1 MIQVSSS
8 RLFVYMLICLYVLY
22 LLYHLYGFERIN
34 EWTELNCILSVL
46 VLLTTRRSSQMIA
59 AYLQLV
65 IANCQEFHSKLQ
77 KASNLRIIRYFKR
90 WIDGQCCLQ
99 IEGSQ
104 FWNKKEIIHFL
115 FSIYLY
121 LHVYIHR
128 TLVSILYK
136 HILNIHASFL
146 LNLRLP
152 DLTWVFLHSVF
163 LSFFAIHPRTSAI
176 FQEVLWRHGPLACDV
191 DGDLVISERDEV

>member
-104 FWNKKEIIHFL
+104 FWNKKEIIHSFPFL
-115 FSIYLY
+115 NLFVSTCIYTPYVSIY
-121 LHVYIHR
+121 I
-128 TLVSILYK
+128 I
-136 HILNIHASFL
+136 
-146 LNLRLP
+146 
-152 DLTWVFLHSVF
+152 
-163 LSFFAIHPRTSAI
+163 
-176 FQEVLWRHGPLACDV
+176 
-191 DGDLVISERDEV
+191 